1 MVYHNDPKET
11 FTSTLKLLNNWFCA
25 MYIKN
30 NKKKCNIPFNL
41 EGVVHM
47 LDFLKLINFMLLLY
61 YLLLSQRWLTGYKVS
76 L

>member
-11 FTSTLKLLNNWFCA
+11 FTSTLKSLNNWFCA

-30 NKKKCNIPFNL
+30 NKKKYNIPFNL

-47 LDFLKLINFMLLLY
+47 LDFLKLINFMLL
-61 YLLLSQRWLTGYKVS
+61 SSAQSKMVNWL
-76 L
+76 